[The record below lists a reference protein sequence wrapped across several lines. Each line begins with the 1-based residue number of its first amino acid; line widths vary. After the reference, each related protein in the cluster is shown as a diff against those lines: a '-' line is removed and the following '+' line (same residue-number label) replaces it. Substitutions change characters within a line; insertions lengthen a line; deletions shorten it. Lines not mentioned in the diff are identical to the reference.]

1 MIAFFTLNIK
11 RIWIS
16 MESERIHTSLGHIW
30 NATAEYCPDC
40 HQEVI

>member
-16 MESERIHTSLGHIW
+16 MESERIHTSLGHIL